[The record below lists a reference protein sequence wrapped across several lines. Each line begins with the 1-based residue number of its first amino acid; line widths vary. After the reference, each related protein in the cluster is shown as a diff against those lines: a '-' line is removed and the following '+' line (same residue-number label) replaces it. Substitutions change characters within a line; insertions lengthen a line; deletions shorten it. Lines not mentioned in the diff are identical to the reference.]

1 MILPQRR
8 WEQVIQWF
16 SDDEILAIHN
26 AQLPERLAMQVGFK
40 IDERRLS
47 LELRAKHA
55 CDSLNAP
62 VEGPEGRYCH
72 WPRRLRETRV
82 DGWGKA

>member
-47 LELRAKHA
+47 PELRAKLEFHFMP
-55 CDSLNAP
+55 LP
-62 VEGPEGRYCH
+62 VKFPARIARGSS
-72 WPRRLRETRV
+72 
-82 DGWGKA
+82 

>member
-1 MILPQRR
+1 MRLTSVY
-8 WEQVIQWF
+8 VIVC
-16 SDDEILAIHN
+16 ACG
-26 AQLPERLAMQVGFK
+26 VV
-40 IDERRLS
+40 
-47 LELRAKHA
+47 LESHEPVVRHA